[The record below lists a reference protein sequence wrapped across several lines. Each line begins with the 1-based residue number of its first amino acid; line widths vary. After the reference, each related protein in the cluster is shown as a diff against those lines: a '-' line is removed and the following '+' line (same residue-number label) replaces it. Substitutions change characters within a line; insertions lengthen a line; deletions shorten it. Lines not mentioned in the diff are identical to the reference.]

1 MGIKQYHL
9 LVKGRVQGVGYRVST
24 AEKARQLGL
33 VGWVRNLA
41 DGRVEIC
48 IEADAE
54 QLQQMMDWARQG
66 PRFAEVTHIDLSEND
81 AISGFIDFDIR

>member
-9 LVKGRVQGVGYRVST
+9 LIKGRVQGVGYRVSA

-41 DGRVEIC
+41 DGRVELC
-48 IEADAE
+48 IEGEAE
-54 QLQQMMDWARQG
+54 PLQEMIDWAHQG

-81 AISGFIDFDIR
+81 SISNFLNFDIR

>member
-1 MGIKQYHL
+1 MGIRQYHL
-9 LVKGRVQGVGYRVST
+9 LIKGRVQGVGYRVSA

-48 IEADAE
+48 IEGDTE
-54 QLQQMMDWARQG
+54 QLLLMVDWAHQG
-66 PRFAEVTHIDLSEND
+66 PRFAEVTHIDISEKD
-81 AISGFIDFDIR
+81 SISGFLDFDIR